1 MKNYAAQSDPVH
13 NPSFTRRWTDPPHCK
28 SLRSGGSAAA
38 EIVTGLEFREQVQR
52 VHALGARALGELLAE
67 LGTER
72 SMMPIINEKLQK
84 YASIDP
90 LALRALGGDKFSPVP
105 LHEVRRVP

>member
-1 MKNYAAQSDPVH
+1 MTDHAAQSDPAR
-13 NPSFTRRWTDPPHCK
+13 NPHFKRRWTDPPHCK
-28 SLRSGGSAAA
+28 SFRSVGSAAA
-38 EIVTGLEFREQVQR
+38 EVVAGLEFREQIKR

-72 SMMPIINEKLQK
+72 SIMPAIHEKLER

-90 LALRALGGDKFSPVP
+90 QALQALGGDTFPPTP
-105 LHEVRRVP
+105 LYEVRREP